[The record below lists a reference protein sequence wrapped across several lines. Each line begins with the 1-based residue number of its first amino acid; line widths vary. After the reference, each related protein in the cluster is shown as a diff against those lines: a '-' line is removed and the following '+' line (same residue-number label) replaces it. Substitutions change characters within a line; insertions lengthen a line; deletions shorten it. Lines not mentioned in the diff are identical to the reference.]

1 MPSSSP
7 WMKVF
12 LRRLADHDA
21 KASSIRGASSADMHR
36 WAFAS
41 SSKRADLRQ
50 AWANS
55 EGRAFMHEVE
65 APLYEYLSWRYERR
79 RLQPTRGDVKRIVE
93 DVLLEQLDAFK
104 DPTVSFHRLARFI
117 VDVYGE

>member
-21 KASSIRGASSADMHR
+21 KASSLHGASAADMHR
-36 WAFAS
+36 WSFS
-41 SSKRADLRQ
+41 SSTKRADLRQ
-50 AWANS
+50 AWAS
-55 EGRAFMHEVE
+55 LEGRAFMREVE
-65 APLYEYLSWRYERR
+65 GPLYEYLSWRYERR
-79 RLQPTRGDVKRIVE
+79 RLQPTLGDVKRIVE

-104 DPTVSFHRLARFI
+104 EPTLNFHKLARFVVGI
-117 VDVYGE
+117 YGE